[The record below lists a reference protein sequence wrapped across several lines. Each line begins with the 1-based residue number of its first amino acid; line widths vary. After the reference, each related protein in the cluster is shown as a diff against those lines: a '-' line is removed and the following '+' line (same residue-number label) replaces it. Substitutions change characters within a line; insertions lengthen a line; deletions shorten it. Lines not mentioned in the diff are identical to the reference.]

1 MIMKFLKAEEGVPAA
16 GYEKKTVRYYDAEGN
31 VRIRFEGTKAWRC
44 NNPGNMKYKKGGFGM
59 RHGGIGCAL
68 SMVVFPTEEVG
79 RDALIARLK
88 SPEFRILTIEKFP
101 SIWDKDNEINYR
113 KFILNKTGLSP
124 ERKLETLTK
133 EEFES
138 FRKAIEKMEG
148 WEEGWEEFYEKQYIT
163 AVKKKGSTITEYLVQ
178 GKEGKKWLTK
188 AEAVILAESGGLHA
202 IVVHTK
208 KGTYLRPEFH
218 AKAFRDLVDC

>member
-1 MIMKFLKAEEGVPAA
+1 
-16 GYEKKTVRYYDAEGN
+16 
-31 VRIRFEGTKAWRC
+31 
-44 NNPGNMKYKKGGFGM
+44 MKYKKGGFGM

-79 RDALIARLK
+79 REALIARLK
-88 SPEFRILTIEKFP
+88 SPEFRILTIEEFP

-113 KFILNKTGLSP
+113 NFILNKTKLSP
-124 ERKLETLTK
+124 ERRIETLTE

-148 WEEGWEEFYEKQYIT
+148 WEEGWEEFYEKQYIS
-163 AVKKKGSTITEYLVQ
+163 AVKKNGSTIIEYLVQ
-178 GKEGKKWLTK
+178 GKNEEKWLTK
-188 AEAVILAESGGLHA
+188 TEAVTLAEAGRLHA

-208 KGTYLRPEFH
+208 KGVYLRPEFH
-218 AKAFRDLVDC
+218 AKAFRDLVYC

>member
-1 MIMKFLKAEEGVPAA
+1 
-16 GYEKKTVRYYDAEGN
+16 
-31 VRIRFEGTKAWRC
+31 
-44 NNPGNMKYKKGGFGM
+44 M

-124 ERKLETLTK
+124 ERKIETLTK

-148 WEEGWEEFYEKQYIT
+148 WEEGWEEFFEKKYIS
-163 AVKKKGSTITEYLVQ
+163 AAKKKTQQLPNIWF
-178 GKEGKKWLTK
+178 KEKRKNNG
-188 AEAVILAESGGLHA
+188 
-202 IVVHTK
+202 
-208 KGTYLRPEFH
+208 
-218 AKAFRDLVDC
+218 